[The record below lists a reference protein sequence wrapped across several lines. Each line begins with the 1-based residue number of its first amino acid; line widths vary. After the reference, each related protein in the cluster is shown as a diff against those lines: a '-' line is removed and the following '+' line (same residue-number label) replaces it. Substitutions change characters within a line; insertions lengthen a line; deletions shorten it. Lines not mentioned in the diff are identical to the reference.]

1 MELQSFLKNTFA
13 SVPFAEQKKQ
23 LQSSPFHLDVR
34 ERDDLYLLMVTS
46 DTPVTPVTN
55 HCVGVILDKV
65 SNTIVSYA
73 FPRTTEVVIDT
84 FAELD
89 DRVSNS
95 SLLAENLM
103 DCHITHYFEGVKMTL
118 YHHDGSWKLATNRM
132 IDAQYAFWSSDK
144 SFKQQFMDV
153 LKNFPRLYEEVLS
166 DNRPESDATDT
177 GPSDGYVLEPD
188 IAYTFLLCNTES
200 QTYASPQFAPKLYL
214 LGCFERSTLKHVSR
228 SIDIPSTPE
237 VNFSQMSALTDE
249 LAQSNCFRNSTVP
262 TTHGLYSY
270 GFMIQGRL
278 RYKLLNSDYVYVK
291 SLRGNHSDP
300 IMHYLDIRKN
310 SQYTKEF
317 LDYYPNY
324 VKMAQDVEH
333 RIFSIS
339 ERFYRLYI
347 DYHITRRD
355 RPFLTKT
362 VFVTLQQIH
371 SNYVQ
376 SGIKRNL
383 YNVHQQ
389 ISLLPSLILYRLLK
403 CAAWN
408 QSQIADDV
416 SE

>member
-1 MELQSFLKNTFA
+1 MELQTFLKHTFA
-13 SVPFAEQKKQ
+13 KVSFAEQKKQ

-34 ERDDLYLLMVTS
+34 ERGDLYLLMVTS

-55 HCVGVILDKV
+55 HCVGVILQKE

-73 FPRTTEVVIDT
+73 FPRTSEVVIDT
-84 FAELD
+84 FSELD
-89 DRVSNS
+89 DRLSES
-95 SLLAENLM
+95 SLLEENLM
-103 DCHITHYFEGVKMTL
+103 DCRITNYFEGVKMTL
-118 YHHDGSWKLATNRM
+118 YHHEGCWKLATNRM
-132 IDAQYAFWSSDK
+132 IDAQYAFWSSDQ
-144 SFKQQFMDV
+144 SFQQQFMDV
-153 LKNFPRLYEEVLS
+153 LKDFPRISEEVLS
-166 DNRPESDATDT
+166 RDRSDSDATDT
-177 GPSDGYVLEPD
+177 GREDGCVLEPD

-200 QTYASPQFAPKLYL
+200 QTYAVPNFTPKLYL

-228 SIDIPSTPE
+228 TIDIPSTPE
-237 VNFSQMSALTDE
+237 VRFSQMSALTDE
-249 LAQSNCFRNSTVP
+249 LAESNCFRNSNAP
-262 TTHGLYSY
+262 IKYGLYSY

-300 IMHYLDIRKN
+300 MMHYLDIRTN
-310 SQYTKEF
+310 VQYTKEF

-333 RIFSIS
+333 RIFSMS
-339 ERFYRLYI
+339 ERFYKLYVE
-347 DYHITRRD
+347 YHITRRA

-371 SNYVQ
+371 SEYVQ

-389 ISLLPSLILYRLLK
+389 VSLLPSVILYRLLK

-408 QSQIADDV
+408 QTQVADKI